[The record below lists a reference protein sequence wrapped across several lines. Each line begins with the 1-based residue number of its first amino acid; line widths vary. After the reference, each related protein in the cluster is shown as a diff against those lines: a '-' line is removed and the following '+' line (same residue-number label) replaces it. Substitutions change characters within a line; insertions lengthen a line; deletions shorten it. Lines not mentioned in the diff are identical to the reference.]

1 MVTAFR
7 AGIGAW
13 PMERSPNVHPRFRE
27 VIQVSK
33 KVRSDVIGD
42 SCEVALFDSGAIR
55 PWQPCGIYA

>member
-13 PMERSPNVHPRFRE
+13 PMEISPNVHPRFRE

-33 KVRSDVIGD
+33 KVTRL
-42 SCEVALFDSGAIR
+42 VACAIQFKCSLLLEGVEFD
-55 PWQPCGIYA
+55 